1 MTTIMGRP
9 LTWAARSLC
18 SHLNTASRMQS
29 TLAEPETASHSV
41 PLVTSLDMSAGL
53 TDEQKEMQ
61 SLAHD
66 FAMKELFPN
75 MSTWD
80 QKEIFPV
87 DVLRN
92 AANLGFGA
100 LYTTPDYGG
109 TGLSRLDASIIFEA
123 LSQGCVSTTAYLTI
137 HNMVCWMIDKFGT
150 EEQRQHWVPLM
161 ASMERLGSYCLTEP
175 GAGSDAASL
184 ATHARREGGKWIVNG
199 SKAFISGGGDTDVYL
214 VMTRTAGAGPKGISC
229 LLLEKG
235 MKGLSF
241 GKKEKKMGW
250 NSQPTRAVIMEDC
263 EVPLENV
270 IGTEGQGFNIAMA
283 GLNGGRINIASTSL
297 GAAQHSLDIAA
308 EHLKVRKQFGRPL
321 SETQHN
327 QFKLAQ
333 MATQLVASRS
343 MVRNAARALDS
354 GHKDTVQLCSMA
366 KLFATDNCFEVVN
379 NALQMHGGYGYL
391 KDYPVEQF
399 LRDIRVNQILEGTN
413 QVMQMLIARS
423 VLNK

>member
-1 MTTIMGRP
+1 
-9 LTWAARSLC
+9 
-18 SHLNTASRMQS
+18 
-29 TLAEPETASHSV
+29 
-41 PLVTSLDMSAGL
+41 
-53 TDEQKEMQ
+53 
-61 SLAHD
+61 
-66 FAMKELFPN
+66 
-75 MSTWD
+75 
-80 QKEIFPV
+80 
-87 DVLRN
+87 
-92 AANLGFGA
+92 
-100 LYTTPDYGG
+100 
-109 TGLSRLDASIIFEA
+109 
-123 LSQGCVSTTAYLTI
+123 
-137 HNMVCWMIDKFGT
+137 MVCWMIDTFGT
-150 EEQRQHWVPLM
+150 VEQRQHWIPLM
-161 ASMERLGSYCLTEP
+161 ATMDKLGSYCLTEP

-184 ATHARREGGKWIVNG
+184 ATVARREGGKFIVNG
-199 SKAFISGGGDTDVYL
+199 TKAFISGGGDTDVYL
-214 VMTRTAGAGPKGISC
+214 VMARTGGAGPKGISC

-270 IGTEGQGFNIAMA
+270 IGVEGQGFNIAMA

-297 GAAQHSLDIAA
+297 GAAQHSLMIAA

-321 SETQHN
+321 ADTQHN
-327 QFKLAQ
+327 QFKIAK

-343 MVRNAARALDS
+343 LVRNAARALDS
-354 GHKDTVQLCSMA
+354 GHPDTVQLCSMA

-379 NALQMHGGYGYL
+379 QSLQMHGGYGYL

-423 VLNK
+423 ILNK